1 MATYLSV
8 EFNSKHESL
17 KSPIA
22 ISVDLIDYIR
32 QKYPPL
38 KCYSYAEFDP
48 DLFSKKN
55 LYNTFQYILEN
66 VDHSKTKLASIL
78 CSCAE
83 RVKFFS
89 KLPPSENF
97 IFVDPKEP
105 LKPFLTWDG
114 ESLPLVKDKT
124 DKNENHLVYSF
135 DEFAFEIDQVYNEI
149 VKCPSLVDTM
159 TIIQRRDFDKN
170 HYLYDRVLKGL
181 KTRENAVSDI
191 NKLQLRENWRK
202 DAE

>member
-38 KCYSYAEFDP
+38 KRCSYAEFDP

-66 VDHSKTKLASIL
+66 VDHSKTKLASIF
-78 CSCAE
+78 CSCAQ

-89 KLPPSENF
+89 KLPPSENY
-97 IFVDPKEP
+97 IVVDPEES
-105 LKPFLTWDG
+105 LKPLTWDG
-114 ESLPLVKDKT
+114 ESLPLVKT
-124 DKNENHLVYSF
+124 YENENHLVYSL
-135 DEFAFEIDQVYNEI
+135 DEFAFQIDPVYNEI
-149 VKCPSLVDTM
+149 VCCPSLVDRL
-159 TIIQRRDFDKN
+159 TITQRRDFDKN
-170 HYLYDRVLKGL
+170 HYLYDRVLNGL